1 MSSEQP
7 ASATFWNATWQVAR
21 KEILQHIRTK
31 RLMII
36 GGLIIFALVLITL
49 VFGPRIANNLEEFG
63 FFEETSVA
71 AENLVLVVFLGFLG
85 LVFIQLLPIVL
96 TADAVCSEWSS
107 RTIFLLL
114 SKPVSRVAFVLGKFL
129 GSILTVVATLVILLG
144 LDYLLMQPFYPGSP
158 NADDVVGFLKFVAFL
173 SVGCSALAAM
183 ALFFSTIT
191 RSTAISILV
200 TLGVW
205 LVGFTLLQYTGDLI
219 NAGRD
224 NPDED
229 LAQFFRY
236 LNPGYDMGL
245 GIGYLGGDGVPGE
258 AGGDPTAPPEDGP
271 SAAIALAA
279 LAGHIVVWFAGAL
292 LIVRNRNF
300 E

>member
-1 MSSEQP
+1 MTQELD
-7 ASATFWNATWQVAR
+7 ARTTFWNGTWQVAR
-21 KEILQHIRTK
+21 KEVLQHIRTK
-31 RLMII
+31 RLLII
-36 GGLIIFALVLITL
+36 GGLIIFALVMVTL
-49 VFGPRIANNLEEFG
+49 VFGPRIARNLDDFG
-63 FFEETSVA
+63 FFEETTVA

-114 SKPVSRVAFVLGKFL
+114 SKPVSRTAFVLGKFL
-129 GSILTVVATLVILLG
+129 GSIVTVLGTLIVLLG
-144 LDYLLMQPFYPGSP
+144 LDYLLMQPFYPGAP
-158 NADDVVGFLKFVAFL
+158 NADDVLGFAKFVAVL
-173 SVGCSALAAM
+173 CVGCSALAAM

-205 LVGFTLLQYTGDLI
+205 LVGFNILEHTGELI

-229 LAQFFRY
+229 LSQFFRY

-245 GIGYLGGDGVPGE
+245 GIGYLVPDVAPTGE
-258 AGGDPTAPPEDGP
+258 PVGGDPSDEP
-271 SAAIALAA
+271 SPVIALLA
-279 LAGHIVVWFAGAL
+279 LAGHIVVWFSAAL
-292 LIVRNRNF
+292 LIVQRRNF

>member
-1 MSSEQP
+1 MSMEQ
-7 ASATFWNATWQVAR
+7 SAQSTFWNATWQVAR

-31 RLMII
+31 RLLII
-36 GGLIIFALVLITL
+36 GGLIIFALVMITL
-49 VFGPRIANNLEEFG
+49 VFGPRIARNLDDFG
-63 FFEETSVA
+63 GFGDSPVA
-71 AENLVLVVFLGFLG
+71 LENLVLVVFLGFLG

-114 SKPVSRVAFVLGKFL
+114 SKPVSRTAFVLGKFL
-129 GSILTVVATLVILLG
+129 GSILTVLGTLVILLG

-158 NADDVVGFLKFVAFL
+158 NADDVIGFVKFVAFL
-173 SVGCSALAAM
+173 CVGSSALAAL

-191 RSTAISILV
+191 RSTAISILA

-205 LVGFTLLQYTGDLI
+205 LVGFNLLQYTGDLI

-224 NPDED
+224 DPDED

-245 GIGYLGGDGVPGE
+245 GISYLASDE
-258 AGGDPTAPPEDGP
+258 ATNEATGAPMDTEDGP
-271 SAAIALAA
+271 SAAIALLA
-279 LAGHIVVWFAGAL
+279 LAGHIVVWFSGAL
-292 LIVRNRNF
+292 LVVRRRNF

>member
-1 MSSEQP
+1 MNEAHGSGS
-7 ASATFWNATWQVAR
+7 TTWHAVWEVAR
-21 KEILQHIRTK
+21 KEVLQHVRTK
-31 RLMII
+31 RLLII
-36 GGLIIFALVLITL
+36 GGLILFALVMITL
-49 VFGPRIANNLEEFG
+49 VFGPRIARNLDDFG
-63 FFEETSVA
+63 FFDDSPAA
-71 AENLVLVVFLGFLG
+71 AENMVLVVFLGFLG

-114 SKPVSRVAFVLGKFL
+114 SKPVSRSAFVLGKFL
-129 GSILTVVATLVILLG
+129 GSIVTVLGTLVILLG
-144 LDYLLMQPFYPGSP
+144 LDYLLMQPLYPGNP
-158 NADDVVGFLKFVAFL
+158 DMDDILGFAKFVAFL
-173 SVGCSALAAM
+173 CVGCSALAAM

-191 RSTAISILV
+191 RSTSISILV

-205 LVGFTLLQYTGDLI
+205 LVGFTLLQFTGDLI

-236 LNPGYDMGL
+236 LNPGYDMSL
-245 GIGYLGGDGVPGE
+245 GIGYLTGDDVSDGSSGGGFGAESPK
-258 AGGDPTAPPEDGP
+258 AGFALL
-271 SAAIALAA
+271 ALAI
-279 LAGHIVVWFAGAL
+279 HIVVWFSAAL
-292 LIVRNRNF
+292 LVVQRRNF